1 MAESHIISGLKAKQH
16 EIRRRISEL
25 EDEIKV
31 CRCDLVSI
39 SETLRIFGDPD
50 AYVKPEALF
59 SRGDLARTIFDA
71 LRGSPEGLDLRQLT
85 DIVAKAN
92 NLDLND
98 TKLSPIVRTRVNN
111 ALYRYM
117 NKGEVINR
125 KGPHGTRIWR
135 IAP

>member
-1 MAESHIISGLKAKQH
+1 MSESHVISGLKAKQH

-31 CRCDLVSI
+31 CRTDLVSI
-39 SETLRIFGDPD
+39 SGTLRIFGDPD

-71 LRGSPEGLDLRQLT
+71 LRGSFEGLDVHQLT
-85 DIVAKAN
+85 EIVAKAN
-92 NLDLND
+92 NLDMED
-98 TKLSPIVRTRVNN
+98 AKLAPIVKTRVNN
-111 ALYRYM
+111 AMYRYM